1 MREVDISIVAYQPDL
16 ALLEGLLA
24 SLAEPT
30 REAMRRSLFIHDN
43 SADPAVAAKIAALP
57 RLQAGGGF
65 DRVDV
70 RHSATNLGFGRAH
83 NANAARG
90 SASFLLVLNQ
100 DCILEPG
107 VLDSL
112 LTSVAADA
120 EEIAAWELRQIPYEH
135 PKSYDPVTLDT
146 PWASAAAI
154 LLRRRAFDEV
164 GGFEP
169 HIFMYGEDVDL
180 SWRLRARG
188 WRVVYRPRCAVVHR
202 TYREAGEVKP
212 LQVIGGVLTNLCLRA
227 RYGGVL
233 RTLEG
238 LVMLAAELLAP
249 RSFRGRRRGLAKAA
263 LTFLVRWPYF
273 AWTSVPPTQA
283 FQPQFSG
290 WGYEAR
296 RDGAFVEFA
305 SRRENPARSRP
316 RVSILIRTADRPA
329 WLCQALQ
336 SCANQTYENL
346 EVVVIE
352 DGPESARAIVE
363 RFGDRLSIRYRATG
377 ARMGRA
383 RAGNL
388 ALAEASGEWLNFL
401 DDDDLLFADHVEVL
415 VDAVQ
420 RAGAAGAYALAWETQ
435 TELLDKQQARY
446 HEVAH
451 ITRHHQ
457 PFDRITLWHH
467 NYLPIQ
473 AVMFNRRLWEQYGG
487 FDEAMDQLEDWN
499 LWTRYTLEDDFVL
512 VAKTTSKYRV
522 PANARIAAERQAL
535 LDKAYADALERQSA
549 LVVTLSPRDISRMA
563 DSYVRSQAVM
573 MVARNEPRP
582 DAASR
587 DALERQSALVVTLSP
602 REISRMAD
610 SYVRS
615 QTVMMVTRSDL
626 RRFVESTRFLAW
638 LASYRHSARRALRRL
653 RLIP

>member
-1 MREVDISIVAYQPDL
+1 MREVDISIVTYQPDL
-16 ALLEGLLA
+16 GLLQQLLD

-30 REAMRRSLFIHDN
+30 REAMRRNVFIQDN
-43 SADPAVAAKIAALP
+43 SADAGVAAKAAALP
-57 RLQAGGGF
+57 RLQPGGGF

-70 RHSATNLGFGRAH
+70 KHSGANPGFGRGH

-90 SASFLLVLNQ
+90 SAPFLFVLNQ

-107 VLDSL
+107 VLEAL
-112 LTSVAADA
+112 LASAQADPQ
-120 EEIAAWELRQIPYEH
+120 EIGAWELRQIPFEH
-135 PKSYDPVTLDT
+135 PKAYDPVTLDT
-146 PWASAAAI
+146 PWASGAAM
-154 LLRRRAFDEV
+154 LLRRRAFDSV
-164 GGFEP
+164 AGFEP
-169 HIFMYGEDVDL
+169 RIFMYGEDVDL
-180 SWRLRARG
+180 SWRLRAKG
-188 WRVVYRPRCAVVHR
+188 WRVVYRPRLAVVHR

-249 RSFRGRRRGLAKAA
+249 RSFRGRRRGLAKAG

-273 AWTSVPPTQA
+273 LLTSVLPTEA
-283 FQPQFSG
+283 FHPQFSG
-290 WGYEAR
+290 WGYEVR
-296 RDGAFVEFA
+296 RDGAFTQFE
-305 SRRENPARSRP
+305 SRREKPDRARP

-329 WLCQALQ
+329 WLREALQ

-352 DGPESARAIVE
+352 DGPENVRAIVGE
-363 RFGDRLSIRYRATG
+363 FSDRLAIRYRATG
-377 ARMGRA
+377 ARVGRA

-388 ALAEASGEWLNFL
+388 ALAEATGEWLNFL

-435 TELLDKQQARY
+435 TEFLDKQHARY
-446 HEVAH
+446 HEMAH

-473 AVMFNRRLWEQYGG
+473 AVMFNRRLWERHGG
-487 FDEAMDQLEDWN
+487 FAEDMDQLEDWN

-512 VAKTTSKYRV
+512 VAKITSKYRV

-549 LVVTLSPRDISRMA
+549 LVVTLSPR
-563 DSYVRSQAVM
+563 
-573 MVARNEPRP
+573 
-582 DAASR
+582 
-587 DALERQSALVVTLSP
+587 
-602 REISRMAD
+602 EISKMAD

-626 RRFVESTRFLAW
+626 RRFVGSTRFLAW
-638 LASYRHSARRALRRL
+638 LASYRHPARRVLRRL